1 MAERCAERNRVKKLI
16 RTVLKPAAANGIHID
31 QMNNIYE
38 VMIGKT
44 IPFRKF
50 GFQSLEDFLKNS
62 PDICRVVREI
72 RGKYAFLWNFDL
84 TKKFVKNE

>member
-1 MAERCAERNRVKKLI
+1 MAERFAERHRVKKLI

-31 QMNNIYE
+31 QMKNIYE
-38 VMIGKT
+38 VMVGKA

-50 GFQSLEDFLKNS
+50 GFQSLEDLLKNS

-72 RGKYAFLWNFDL
+72 RGKYAFL
-84 TKKFVKNE
+84 